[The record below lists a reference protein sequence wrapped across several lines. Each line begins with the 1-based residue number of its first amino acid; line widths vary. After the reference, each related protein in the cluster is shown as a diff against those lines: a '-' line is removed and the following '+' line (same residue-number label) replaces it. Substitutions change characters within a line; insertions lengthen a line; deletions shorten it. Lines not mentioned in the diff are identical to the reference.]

1 MEPTPSN
8 VVLSPLPAGAGGEEI
23 RNVVENVWLPE
34 IDKFQPDLMILSAG
48 FDAHC
53 EERIAQLKAGE
64 MDYACVTRLLVEASF
79 AYCEGRLV
87 SVLEGGYELRSLA
100 RSVFTHLQ
108 GLIRNPLPAE
118 TCKDPN

>member
-1 MEPTPSN
+1 MPSFHRSRP
-8 VVLSPLPAGAGGEEI
+8 VPAEK
-23 RNVVENVWLPE
+23 RSVENVWLPE

-108 GLIRNPLPAE
+108 GLIRNPLSAE

>member
-8 VVLSPLPAGAGGEEI
+8 AVLSPLPAGAGGEEI

-64 MDYACVTRLLVEASF
+64 MDYACVTRLL
-79 AYCEGRLV
+79 
-87 SVLEGGYELRSLA
+87 A